1 MATMT
6 IGMLSMMVQETEQ
19 EPVFMGPTLDD
30 VEALQRANAVALAM
44 DEADFV
50 HTTLQAVQPMVDSG
64 DLKAATEHMINSLR
78 DRIGLRGHVAMEGI
92 GFGNPLLQLSDI
104 HCKHRLSGHHGHSQ
118 DHPGGHRRM

>member
-50 HTTLQAVQPMVDSG
+50 QTTLQAVQPMVDSG

-92 GFGNPLLQLSDI
+92 GSFVASIGNAIYEGIKKLIEAILTR
-104 HCKHRLSGHHGHSQ
+104 K
-118 DHPGGHRRM
+118 